1 MAEGGDFIRFFDDQ
15 LLTVD
20 MKLDLLSDAPVAA

>member
-1 MAEGGDFIRFFDDQ
+1 MAEGGDFIGFFDDQ
-15 LLTVD
+15 LLTVE